1 MVGRLSD
8 ERADPDPVDLIQKWQ
23 TQPSSVNHSDSVR
36 ISTLYYTH
44 THTHGNMASYV
55 ASEALAQQQSADTAK
70 VPQGR
75 WADKYRGVCMSL
87 QWELKA

>member
-1 MVGRLSD
+1 MGRLSD

-23 TQPSSVNHSDSVR
+23 TQPSPVNHSDSVR
-36 ISTLYYTH
+36 ISTLHYTYE
-44 THTHGNMASYV
+44 NMASYV

-75 WADKYRGVCMSL
+75 WADKYRGVCMPL
-87 QWELKA
+87 CTDTCEEVKAS